1 MPLNAS
7 EKTQIAQA
15 FLKCFGEDAQT
26 CGRTL
31 KFVSQFTNNNVNLLA
46 DVQTAALTWQP
57 FIDSGLTVT
66 AWNTEV
72 ARIYNQT
79 VTT

>member
-15 FLKCFGEDAQT
+15 FLKCFGEDAGW

-31 KFVSQFTNNNVNLLA
+31 KFVSQFTAGNVNLLA

-57 FIDSGLTVT
+57 FISKGLDIPS
-66 AWNTEV
+66 WNAEV
-72 ARIYNQT
+72 ARIYELT
-79 VTT
+79 GVL